1 MVAYPGS
8 ILSTRSYTMTLWIE
22 TEGGMTVFQRAR
34 SAYQKGTMVH
44 IINCVG
50 KKRVI
55 QGTLK
60 RARLIAA

>member
-1 MVAYPGS
+1 
-8 ILSTRSYTMTLWIE
+8 MTLWIE